1 MAMEVEMEGEDG
13 SKFSLQ
19 VTEARNTVIGR
30 GCGGGF
36 HTKDRTVS
44 RRHVS
49 FQLSSDSDDPRVSFE
64 VIGRNP
70 FWVHHGALG
79 LKVFRKFEKGQL
91 ELGDRFSLS
100 AITPFWLHFNFNNPA
115 QNVSSSKPQLD
126 IDIDQI
132 DLSQF
137 DPVKEI
143 LKTSFWVLGNAEF
156 GFLAIGHEFDD
167 YPKGKIRN
175 VKDWEWFLEE
185 ARNDSDDDDDE
196 EGKQRKRMKRK
207 RKKKKGPEENEDDEE
222 WGGESDDEG
231 KDLVS
236 NMSKGKKRACYSTRS
251 KDRKSGSTSSKRK
264 RDTKINQTFEDDED
278 DETLGGF
285 IVDDEENDQQEELD
299 DDDDDEEEEF
309 EEEEEEED

>member
-137 DPVKEI
+137 DPVK
-143 LKTSFWVLGNAEF
+143 EF

-299 DDDDDEEEEF
+299 DDDDEEEEEF